1 MSGGLRLT
9 LGSAL
14 ALAASIAAGPAF
26 AADQLQPFTVNGG
39 TMVRGGAPMPE
50 FHLNF
55 LLDDPGRQ
63 ALQTPGSEGDVE
75 IALTSPNTGV
85 FHFLFSPRPQ
95 FGYGYDR
102 LTGVNRG
109 FAGFTW
115 NLFDS
120 GSLFGSFGLAGSVDA
135 GTNTLGTDPVR
146 RSLEQPMML
155 QGALEFGYR
164 LGDQHSLSLRLDES
178 HTPDLRFNNT
188 ETSDSL
194 RLRYGLKF

>member
-1 MSGGLRLT
+1 MSGRLRLT

-14 ALAASIAAGPAF
+14 ALVASMAAGSAF

-55 LLDDPGRQ
+55 MLDDPGRQ

-109 FAGFTW
+109 FAGLTW

-120 GSLFGSFGLAGSVDA
+120 GSLFGSVGLAGSVDA
-135 GTNTLGTDPVR
+135 GSNPLGTDPLH
-146 RSLEQPMML
+146 RSSDQPMML